1 MNSEAVLQPFHE
13 SRQTRQAYLARTQS
27 ILSSHGSD
35 DGGVQLLTL
44 PTIEKDGEI
53 RPTSTYILRPLSTKE
68 RSTLLDPQQ
77 CNCTLASDMVNIKI
91 MYRVASNGEGPTMS
105 KWDMS
110 HSLKTQVR
118 NNCFGGNIILGVLLD
133 GPDAIQETVPSTI
146 TKLVGITNNGLI
158 QNSILEPGCSIHKN
172 SEVMQTHV
180 MKYAA
185 IIGCGSV
192 SCSEEGIA
200 KSFKKHKFDMENG
213 SMDVEVGPE
222 AGGGRVVNVKIEST
236 MVDVC
241 HELNMDSNGGTIAPL
256 VSFSKSEVAPLAMNV
271 LCPHSSLIH
280 TPQTNHVNLLPHSSI
295 DSATSVTSALLLP
308 HSTIKSGCTVS
319 HALLQWNA
327 TLTSQSDAHHV
338 YLMERSEVGPHSFT
352 ANAIYGPDSH
362 VSGGEV
368 HCTIFGPNANS
379 HHQSLLIGILWPL
392 GRGNVGYG
400 SNVGSNHTGRIPD
413 QETSVGEGTV
423 SCCFMCAKLRVM
435 LSWTCVPQTHVLEN
449 VASNV
454 PLLQFWGLGCV
465 IKFPVDLT
473 SAPYSIIAA
482 GVQLPP
488 QRITLPF
495 SLITDGP
502 GGMNQLTPGWL
513 LQYSPYTVARS
524 EVKFANRRTAKRH
537 DFYTGWKILR
547 AGVMDILMD
556 ARDKLVYA
564 GQQQQAGGEGSSS
577 KEVVYKTDSA
587 IPGLGANQLTEKG
600 RQIGIMA
607 YTDALQRYALRG
619 LLVRLV
625 ALAYSNKGLS
635 LAEALH
641 HVGLENVS
649 GSDIQASKPCKPVVD
664 WPVLPW
670 NEAAHTDAEALWKH
684 QHSVLVKEIPSMI
697 SDGKVDGNNI
707 LPLLLQKCAALED
720 DHAKRVYKSKSRD
733 DVRGASTV
741 PGYKDVH
748 IPAEKDSVVLA
759 AKKEADDVR
768 KEIQMV
774 EATLGGGRVAR
785 SRL

>member
-1 MNSEAVLQPFHE
+1 MSTTDDVLSPFHQ
-13 SRQTRQAYLARTQS
+13 SRQTRHAYLNRTQS
-27 ILSSHGSD
+27 LLSAILTKNETE
-35 DGGVQLLTL
+35 VTLLSL
-44 PTIEKDGEI
+44 PTIENDYER
-53 RPTSTYILRPLSTKE
+53 RPTSTYILRSLSDKE
-68 RSTLLDPQQ
+68 RETLLDPQQ
-77 CNCTLASDMVNIKI
+77 CNCRLASDDATLQI
-91 MYRVASNGEGPTMS
+91 MYRVAGNGEGPSMS

-110 HSLKTQVR
+110 SSLKSQVR
-118 NNCFGGNIILGVLLD
+118 NNCFGGNVILGVLLD
-133 GPDAIQETVPSTI
+133 GPDAVKDTIPSNLSN
-146 TKLVGITNNGLI
+146 LVGISYNGLI
-158 QNSILEPGCSIHKN
+158 QNSILEPGCAIHKN
-172 SEVMQTHV
+172 AEVINTHA

-192 SCSEEGIA
+192 SCSETDVA
-200 KSFKKHKFDMENG
+200 KSKEKYNFDMAGG

-222 AGGGRVVNVKIEST
+222 AGGGRIVHAKVEST
-236 MVDVC
+236 LVDVC
-241 HELNMDSNGGTIAPL
+241 HNLNMDSKGAAIAPL
-256 VSFSKSEVAPLAMNV
+256 VTFDESDYTAIASSSSSSSSPSQIPTTMNM
-271 LCPHSSLIH
+271 LCPHSSLLH
-280 TPQTNHVNLLPHSSI
+280 TPRTHHIHLSPHASI
-295 DSATSVTSALLLP
+295 DSATSVSSALLLP
-308 HSTIKSGCTVS
+308 QSTIKSGCTVS

-327 TLTSQSDAHHV
+327 TITSQSDAHHV
-338 YLMERSEVGPHSFT
+338 LLMEQSEVGPHSFT

-413 QETSVGEGTV
+413 QETSVGEGT
-423 SCCFMCAKLRVM
+423 
-435 LSWTCVPQTHVLEN
+435 
-449 VASNV
+449 
-454 PLLQFWGLGCV
+454 FWGLGSV

-495 SLITDGP
+495 SLITEGP

-547 AGVMDILMD
+547 AGTMDLMLD
-556 ARDKLVYA
+556 ARNALFYA
-564 GQQQQAGGEGSSS
+564 GQQQQQQSAGEGSKSN
-577 KEVVYKTDSA
+577 KVGVFKTDRA

-600 RQIGIMA
+600 RQIGIKA

-619 LLVRLV
+619 LLDRLV
-625 ALAYSNKGLS
+625 NLAASQQKGSSMVDVLR
-635 LAEALH
+635 
-641 HVGLENVS
+641 HVGLKGIGGGNLPAV
-649 GSDIQASKPCKPVVD
+649 DTTAPPKPIAN
-664 WPVLPW
+664 WPILPW
-670 NEAAHTDAEALWKH
+670 NEASHTDAEALWKH
-684 QHSVLVKEIPSMI
+684 QHSVLLNELPSI
-697 SDGKVDGNNI
+697 LGNSNTNNNNI
-707 LPLLLQKCAALED
+707 LPQLLQKCIALEE

-733 DVRGASTV
+733 DARGMSTV

-748 IPAEKDSVVLA
+748 IPAEKDSVVLT
-759 AKKEADDVR
+759 AKEESDKVKADAQLVGD
-768 KEIQMV
+768 
-774 EATLGGGRVAR
+774 ALGVSGVAR